1 MLVWDVTLTYL
12 RYFQARTYVH
22 NGTIEFQYTSSNL
35 VLVHGLKIYTVG
47 SPDGGTTVN
56 SGRS

>member
-1 MLVWDVTLTYL
+1 MLVWDVTVTYL
-12 RYFQARTYVH
+12 RYFQASVYAH
-22 NGTIEFQYTSSNL
+22 DGTMEFQYTSSNL

-56 SGRS
+56 SGWS